1 MDVEQLLKREFPRF
15 ETGRAGECGGPNEP
29 LHLFRPRYS
38 EHADDKV
45 EPEDVPKGKDPD
57 AVTAGE
63 RELDSEPESRTQIL
77 DQRLN
82 ELPLDHEAQAK
93 LTPS

>member
-1 MDVEQLLKREFPRF
+1 MKPAVRENAAAPTNYFTPVF
-15 ETGRAGECGGPNEP
+15 FC
-29 LHLFRPRYS
+29 PRYS
-38 EHADDKV
+38 EHADDKI

-57 AVTAGE
+57 AVTVRE
-63 RELDSEPESRTQIL
+63 RELDSAPESRTQIPDQKL
-77 DQRLN
+77 D

>member
-1 MDVEQLLKREFPRF
+1 MREFAAAPTNDATPVF
-15 ETGRAGECGGPNEP
+15 
-29 LHLFRPRYS
+29 FRPRYS
-38 EHADDKV
+38 ELVDDKV
-45 EPEDVPKGKDPD
+45 ETEDVPKGKDPD

-63 RELDSEPESRTQIL
+63 CELESNPESLTPIP
-77 DQRLN
+77 DQRSD

>member
-1 MDVEQLLKREFPRF
+1 MREFAAAPTNDATPVF
-15 ETGRAGECGGPNEP
+15 
-29 LHLFRPRYS
+29 FRPRYS

-63 RELDSEPESRTQIL
+63 RELDSKPESRTQIL

-82 ELPLDHEAQAK
+82 ELEWDHEAQAK